1 MSRPTIVQKPTL
13 AIVGR
18 TNVGKST
25 LFNRLIEEAKALI
38 SPQAGTTRSP
48 NYGDAIWCGRVFTA
62 VDTGGLD
69 KRSDN
74 LFAEDISAHATRA
87 MEESDVIL
95 FLIDLK
101 VGVTPHDRELAKI
114 LRKISKPILLVG
126 NKAENEQTRR
136 KAKETWRALGLG
148 ELHTIS
154 AATGMG
160 VGDLLDAAFAAL
172 KTLGIVPPT
181 VEEEL
186 KPIKVAII
194 GKPNVGKSSLL
205 NSLVG
210 APRAVVSEIAHTTR
224 EPQDTL
230 VRVDDQLILFIDTA
244 GIRRKLVHA
253 PGLTAAG
260 IKKSLEAIRRA
271 DIVLV
276 VLDLADEV
284 AAEDKHL
291 AGVPLEE
298 SKGIIIVGNK
308 WDLVQDKKPEM
319 MTGFTDWI
327 HRMFPFIAWAPV
339 QLLSAKAGKHV
350 THLYDLIAQ
359 VTAARKREITDNAL
373 DKFFRRAIT
382 EHRPSRG
389 KGVAHPYIYS
399 MKQTG
404 VEPPY
409 FVISVKG
416 TRDSVHPSY
425 MRFLENRLRE
435 KFDFTGTPIV
445 IEAKVIRPHI

>member
-1 MSRPTIVQKPTL
+1 M
-13 AIVGR
+13 
-18 TNVGKST
+18 GKST
-25 LFNRLIEEAKALI
+25 LFNRCIEEAKALI
-38 SPQAGTTRSP
+38 SPLAGTTRSP
-48 NYGDAIWCGRVFTA
+48 NYGDAIWCGRVFTV

-69 KRSDN
+69 KRSDD
-74 LFAEDISAHATRA
+74 LFAKDISDQATRVI
-87 MEESDVIL
+87 EESDIIL

-101 VGVTPHDRELAKI
+101 VGVTPQDRELAKT
-114 LRKISKPILLVG
+114 LRKSTKPILLVG
-126 NKAENEQTRR
+126 NKGEQEKTRR
-136 KAKETWRALGLG
+136 LTKETWRALGLG

-160 VGDLLDAAFAAL
+160 TGDLLDAAFAAL
-172 KTLGIVPPT
+172 KKIGIVPPT
-181 VEEEL
+181 VEDEL

-205 NSLVG
+205 NALVG

-230 VRVDDQLILFIDTA
+230 VRIDEQLILFIDTA

-260 IKKSLEAIRRA
+260 INKSLEAIRRA
-271 DIVLV
+271 DIAIL

-284 AAEDKHL
+284 AAEDRHL

-308 WDLVQDKKPEM
+308 WDLVQEKKPEM
-319 MTGFTDWI
+319 MVEFTDWI
-327 HRMFPFIAWAPV
+327 HRTFPFIAWAPV
-339 QLLSAKAGKHV
+339 QLISAKAGKHV
-350 THLYDLIAQ
+350 AHLYGLIAQ
-359 VTAARKREITDNAL
+359 VAAARKREITDNAL

-389 KGVAHPYIYS
+389 KGVRHPYIYS

-404 VEPPY
+404 ILPPT
-409 FVISVKG
+409 FMVSVKG
-416 TRDSVHPSY
+416 QRDSVHLSY
-425 MRFLENRLRE
+425 LRFLENRLRE
-435 KFDFTGTPIV
+435 KFDFIGTPIV
-445 IEAKVIRPHI
+445 IEAKAIRPYV